1 MTMHDISKT
10 TPKYCARL
18 AWLFIHV
25 LHIAGVREFIK
36 GLLIDRPWNSDNK
49 FPEQVGKYFN

>member
-1 MTMHDISKT
+1 MILVRQLQNTV
-10 TPKYCARL
+10 PGLCGY
-18 AWLFIHV
+18 IHV